1 MTWAGVSRALDRAST
16 PDPAP
21 LRPGPPRPWRRST
34 LVAFGLAQA
43 AAILIAV
50 GFLSRH
56 DGPRAP
62 AELVK
67 VDIPYGQPVLIR
79 CDLPRFEV
87 VELPDDEN
95 LGVVDSNFDM
105 FNDIEAMAFGDAMAF
120 GEFKA
125 ITQ

>member
-1 MTWAGVSRALDRAST
+1 MDRLSILAST
-16 PDPAP
+16 PDLAPIHPAS
-21 LRPGPPRPWRRST
+21 PRPWRRST

-50 GFLSRH
+50 GLLSRH
-56 DGPRAP
+56 DAPQAP

-67 VDIPYGQPVLIR
+67 VDIPYGRPVLIR
-79 CDLPRFEV
+79 CDLPRVVV
-87 VELPDDEN
+87 VELPADEN
-95 LGVVDSNFDM
+95 LGGVDSNFAM